1 MDLTTFETSEKYHIL
16 VGEAVWPIAKSLP
29 KNTSQN
35 TSQNLR
41 SSIFE
46 HRIGFLRQNNLP

>member
-1 MDLTTFETSEKYHIL
+1 MDLTTFETSEKCNIL
-16 VGEAVWPIAKSLP
+16 FGEAVWPIAKSAEI
-29 KNTSQN
+29 

-46 HRIGFLRQNNLP
+46 HRIGFLRQKNLH